1 MRSFFFPRLYTIA
14 LCFMVLQFA
23 METIKRNNP
32 KETNNDRYM
41 SVKIKAYK
49 QKIFSP
55 IKSLILLFVLGIYG
69 FKSPIIPYLQQYL
82 HFNFHNQYKITINR

>member
-1 MRSFFFPRLYTIA
+1 MQSFFFPQVYTIA

-23 METIKRNNP
+23 LIKRNNP
-32 KETNNDRYM
+32 KKTNNDRYM

-55 IKSLILLFVLGIYG
+55 IKSLILLFVLGING
-69 FKSPIIPYLQQYL
+69 FKSPIIPYLQQY
-82 HFNFHNQYKITINR
+82 

>member
-1 MRSFFFPRLYTIA
+1 MQSFFFPQVYTIA

-23 METIKRNNP
+23 LIKRNNP

-55 IKSLILLFVLGIYG
+55 IKSLILLFVLGING
-69 FKSPIIPYLQQYL
+69 FKSPIIPYLQQY
-82 HFNFHNQYKITINR
+82 